1 MGEDKTAPEE
11 EEEEEEEEG
20 CTVMY
25 ADTVSVSRIS
35 TSVFSFLHKTVRRVC
50 LGAEKKLSFGRRRV
64 VLLRWYLI
72 VLV

>member
-11 EEEEEEEEG
+11 EEEE

-25 ADTVSVSRIS
+25 ADTVSRIS

>member
-11 EEEEEEEEG
+11 EEEEEEEE

-25 ADTVSVSRIS
+25 ADTVSRIS